1 MRPGDAVKIG
11 YSRVSTEGQELAAQV
26 AALKAAGCEKVFSDK
41 ASGKAGSERA
51 GLRRALAACK
61 PGDVLAVWALDRL
74 GRSLPELVLL
84 LDGLT
89 GQGVGFQSLRES
101 IDTGT
106 AAGRLQLH
114 MLAALA
120 EFERSRIAERTR
132 AGLDAAKARGVQLG
146 RPSKLSAARLAMARR
161 WLSEDKTGAEVAH
174 LLGVSRSTLYKRLAE
189 KGAA

>member
-1 MRPGDAVKIG
+1 MKVG
-11 YSRVSTEGQELAAQV
+11 YARVSTEGQELAAQV
-26 AALKAAGCEKVFSDK
+26 AALKQAGCTKVFTDK
-41 ASGKAGSERA
+41 ASGKAGADRA

-61 PGDVLAVWALDRL
+61 PGDTLAVWALDRL

-84 LDGLT
+84 LAGFE
-89 GQGVGFQSLRES
+89 GRNVAFQSLKES
-101 IDTGT
+101 IDTST

-146 RPSKLSAARLAMARR
+146 RPSKLSPARLAMARE
-161 WLSEDKTGAEVAH
+161 WLGEGKTGAEVAH
-174 LLGVSRSTLYKRLAE
+174 LLGVARSTLYKRLAE
-189 KGAA
+189 EPTA